1 MVWIYLFF
9 IRFSPRIECKE
20 EVRIVE
26 KKEPISVRFMV
37 GEEMILN
44 TVRMPLDEINIID
57 SLGSVIIKNVKYD
70 VINLEYTIDSELSRH
85 IDIILE
91 Q

>member
-1 MVWIYLFF
+1 M
-9 IRFSPRIECKE
+9 
-20 EVRIVE
+20 IVE
-26 KKEPISVRFMV
+26 KKEPISVRFIV
-37 GEEMILN
+37 GEDVILN
-44 TVRMPLDEINIID
+44 AMRMPLDEINIID

-70 VINLEYTIDSELSRH
+70 VINLEYTIGSELSRH

>member
-1 MVWIYLFF
+1 M
-9 IRFSPRIECKE
+9 
-20 EVRIVE
+20 VE
-26 KKEPISVRFMV
+26 KREPISVRFMV
-37 GEEMILN
+37 GEDVILN
-44 TVRMPLDEINIID
+44 TVRIPFDEINLID

>member
-1 MVWIYLFF
+1 M
-9 IRFSPRIECKE
+9 
-20 EVRIVE
+20 E
-26 KKEPISVRFMV
+26 KNVPTLVRFIV
-37 GEEMILN
+37 GEEVIFDGTGIPLN
-44 TVRMPLDEINIID
+44 EINLID

>member
-1 MVWIYLFF
+1 MM
-9 IRFSPRIECKE
+9 
-20 EVRIVE
+20 VE
-26 KKEPISVRFMV
+26 KREPISVRFMV
-37 GEEMILN
+37 GEDVILN
-44 TVRMPLDEINIID
+44 TVRIPFDEINLID

>member
-1 MVWIYLFF
+1 M
-9 IRFSPRIECKE
+9 
-20 EVRIVE
+20 E
-26 KKEPISVRFMV
+26 KKEPILVRFMV
-37 GEEMILN
+37 GEDVILN
-44 TVRMPLDEINIID
+44 TVRIPFDEINLID

>member
-1 MVWIYLFF
+1 M
-9 IRFSPRIECKE
+9 
-20 EVRIVE
+20 VE
-26 KKEPISVRFMV
+26 KREPISVRFMV
-37 GEEMILN
+37 GEDVILN
-44 TVRMPLDEINIID
+44 TVRIPFDEINLID
-57 SLGSVIIKNVKYD
+57 SLGSIIIKNVKYD

>member
-1 MVWIYLFF
+1 M
-9 IRFSPRIECKE
+9 
-20 EVRIVE
+20 VE
-26 KKEPISVRFMV
+26 KREPISVRFMV
-37 GEEMILN
+37 GEDVILN
-44 TVRMPLDEINIID
+44 TVRISFDEINLID

>member
-1 MVWIYLFF
+1 M
-9 IRFSPRIECKE
+9 
-20 EVRIVE
+20 E

>member
-1 MVWIYLFF
+1 M
-9 IRFSPRIECKE
+9 
-20 EVRIVE
+20 E
-26 KKEPISVRFMV
+26 KKEPISLKFIV
-37 GEEMILN
+37 GEEVIFDGTGIPLN
-44 TVRMPLDEINIID
+44 EINLID

-85 IDIILE
+85 IDIFLE

>member
-1 MVWIYLFF
+1 MM
-9 IRFSPRIECKE
+9 
-20 EVRIVE
+20 VE
-26 KKEPISVRFMV
+26 KREPISVRFMV
-37 GEEMILN
+37 GEDVILN
-44 TVRMPLDEINIID
+44 TVRIPFDEINLID
-57 SLGSVIIKNVKYD
+57 SLGSIIIKNVKYD

>member
-1 MVWIYLFF
+1 M
-9 IRFSPRIECKE
+9 
-20 EVRIVE
+20 IVE
-26 KKEPISVRFMV
+26 KNVPTLVRFIV
-37 GEEMILN
+37 GEEVIFDGTGIPLN
-44 TVRMPLDEINIID
+44 EINLID

>member
-1 MVWIYLFF
+1 M
-9 IRFSPRIECKE
+9 
-20 EVRIVE
+20 IVE
-26 KKEPISVRFMV
+26 KKEPILVRFMV
-37 GEEMILN
+37 GEDVILN
-44 TVRMPLDEINIID
+44 TVRIPFDEINLID